1 MSAKCLKSS
10 ALILLHLQTGNW
22 FCHLP
27 EAWRDLQEQDY
38 PVQTF
43 WKALSVSS
51 WHSSRE
57 KPSHLQSYTTPP
69 DPVKETSLHVPS
81 CHRAPQQSAG
91 GVCKKRWMWGSGR
104 GRVAFQPGVAL
115 CWQLG
120 RSTER
125 LHAEA
130 SRQNEKLPHAG
141 TFSVHLLQVCALH
154 WLCLGINPHHW
165 KSFVCSQ
172 VLDQQLPFPFSGTGV
187 ELASGKRLVE
197 LASGVRP
204 LCACM
209 TGYI

>member
-1 MSAKCLKSS
+1 MFPA
-10 ALILLHLQTGNW
+10 ATG
-22 FCHLP
+22 LP
-27 EAWRDLQEQDY
+27 SKVLVVSVRKDGCGDL
-38 PVQTF
+38 
-43 WKALSVSS
+43 
-51 WHSSRE
+51 
-57 KPSHLQSYTTPP
+57 
-69 DPVKETSLHVPS
+69 
-81 CHRAPQQSAG
+81 G
-91 GVCKKRWMWGSGR
+91 GG
-104 GRVAFQPGVAL
+104 VAFQPGVAL

-187 ELASGKRLVE
+187 ELASG
-197 LASGVRP
+197 VRP